1 MYGVHKGCLLSPALF
16 NIFLEKIMQDTLKD
30 HDSTIYIG
38 GRPISNLHFV
48 DGINLITGA
57 YNELQKC
64 TDR

>member
-1 MYGVHKGCLLSPALF
+1 
-16 NIFLEKIMQDTLKD
+16 MQDTLKD